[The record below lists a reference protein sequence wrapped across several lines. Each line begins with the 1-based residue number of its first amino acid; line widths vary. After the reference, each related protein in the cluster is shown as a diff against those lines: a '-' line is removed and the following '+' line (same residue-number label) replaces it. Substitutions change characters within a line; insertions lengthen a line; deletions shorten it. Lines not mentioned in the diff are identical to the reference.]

1 MKTVYFVR
9 HAKSSWKDAT
19 LRDID
24 RPLNDRG
31 KRDAPFMAKL
41 LRGQGLQPDKLIS
54 SPAKRALSTAKYFA
68 EAFDISQKDILVVE
82 DIYEAHPTEI
92 LQVVRNCQPE
102 WNTVL
107 VFGHNPTFTDVVN
120 FFADQY
126 ILNVPT
132 CGVARVELTV
142 DDWSEFDK
150 NTGKLTAFY
159 YPKQY
164 FN

>member
-9 HAKSSWKDAT
+9 HAKSSWKDAM
-19 LRDID
+19 LQDID

-41 LRGQGLQPDKLIS
+41 LREQGLQPDKLIS
-54 SPAKRALSTAKYFA
+54 SPAKRAFATAKYFA

-82 DIYEAHPTEI
+82 DIYEAHPAEI

-107 VFGHNPTFTDVVN
+107 IFGHNPTFTDVVN

-132 CGVARVELTV
+132 CGIARVELTV

-150 NTGKLTAFY
+150 NTAKLTAFH